1 MPSVTVV
8 AATKPIGSS
17 AVVVGAFAGP
27 NGPQLAP
34 GAESVDAAISGQLLS
49 AYRSAGGNGQPDDVV
64 KIPTLGLAP
73 FPLVA
78 VTGLG
83 PAEAGAVDG
92 AWAGAEAADQVRR
105 AVAAAVRSL
114 PMQTPI
120 RICLDPGLD
129 PATLVSALGLGA
141 VLGRHRFT
149 GYKSSPSVATSGPIE
164 ITTATPDRAVRAALR
179 RAIDI
184 GEAVTMTRDLVNQPP
199 NDLYPASFAARLSEL
214 AAGLPIEVE
223 VLDERALARQGFQGI
238 LAVGRG
244 SARGPRLVRLNYRPA
259 RPRARVALVG
269 EGTTFNSGGLNLKT
283 TQMSWTKADM
293 AGAAATA
300 AAIFAAA
307 RRWLPIEITAT
318 IPMVENLPSA
328 TSYRPSD
335 VVSVRGG
342 RTVEVTD
349 TEASGRL
356 TLIEAIHRAV
366 ADEPDYLIEASS
378 LTAAQ
383 RVALGPRMIAAMGD
397 PLFRDRV
404 VTVAADAGETLWPMP
419 LPADLRGGLDSPV
432 ADLAT
437 VAPNRWG
444 AMLVG
449 GAFLADFV
457 PAGLPWVHL
466 DITGPAWNI
475 AAAHGYTP
483 KGGTG
488 AGVAT
493 IFGVLESIATD
504 G

>member
-1 MPSVTVV
+1 
-8 AATKPIGSS
+8 
-17 AVVVGAFAGP
+17 
-27 NGPQLAP
+27 
-34 GAESVDAAISGQLLS
+34 
-49 AYRSAGGNGQPDDVV
+49 
-64 KIPTLGLAP
+64 
-73 FPLVA
+73 
-78 VTGLG
+78 
-83 PAEAGAVDG
+83 
-92 AWAGAEAADQVRR
+92 
-105 AVAAAVRSL
+105 
-114 PMQTPI
+114 
-120 RICLDPGLD
+120 
-129 PATLVSALGLGA
+129 
-141 VLGRHRFT
+141 
-149 GYKSSPSVATSGPIE
+149 
-164 ITTATPDRAVRAALR
+164 
-179 RAIDI
+179 
-184 GEAVTMTRDLVNQPP
+184 
-199 NDLYPASFAARLSEL
+199 
-214 AAGLPIEVE
+214 
-223 VLDERALARQGFQGI
+223 
-238 LAVGRG
+238 
-244 SARGPRLVRLNYRPA
+244 
-259 RPRARVALVG
+259 
-269 EGTTFNSGGLNLKT
+269 
-283 TQMSWTKADM
+283 
-293 AGAAATA
+293 
-300 AAIFAAA
+300 
-307 RRWLPIEITAT
+307 
-318 IPMVENLPSA
+318 
-328 TSYRPSD
+328 